1 MGVRGKTMYGTKST
15 FQQLWGR
22 GEIKMHGQRVVVV
35 GVEGGWRRSFKL
47 SLDLERS
54 GCGILFSTEQTGMG
68 AETGNAGGKRN
79 GRLLCKNLQ
88 DGNNRRR
95 GANMAQ
101 QTGRECEV
109 SLSIHHGTYVGVP
122 QV

>member
-1 MGVRGKTMYGTKST
+1 
-15 FQQLWGR
+15 
-22 GEIKMHGQRVVVV
+22 
-35 GVEGGWRRSFKL
+35 
-47 SLDLERS
+47 
-54 GCGILFSTEQTGMG
+54 MG
-68 AETGNAGGKRN
+68 AETGNAGEKRN

-122 QV
+122 QVCDEVQRPGRRSLAELS